1 MKHTPAPLGLQQF
14 GDEVMVVGKHSDRPI
29 VLQAARLGRQGKC
42 LRIRDGGIM
51 RPITLADEAHPDI
64 ARWFACVGALEGI
77 ADPAAFVKRAKAIE
91 RTMND
96 IAFGTQGH
104 AEESD
109 ARVIDIITDKAR
121 AALALPGGES

>member
-1 MKHTPAPLGLQQF
+1 MANEMKHTAEPWLRKPTISERGRFVELDA
-14 GDEVMVVGKHSDRPI
+14 DDY
-29 VLQAARLGRQGKC
+29 ARAQ
-42 LRIRDGGIM
+42 
-51 RPITLADEAHPDI
+51 
-64 ARWFACVGALEGI
+64 ACVNALAGI

>member
-1 MKHTPAPLGLQQF
+1 MSGQQHTAEGTTVTVKASPEWIAKDICACAHAAKSP
-14 GDEVMVVGKHSDRPI
+14 EAMMAVVEMATGY
-29 VLQAARLGRQGKC
+29 LTRLATAESALAG
-42 LRIRDGGIM
+42 IR
-51 RPITLADEAHPDI
+51 
-64 ARWFACVGALEGI
+64 
-77 ADPAAFVKRAKAIE
+77 DPAAFVKRAKAIE